1 VYDLTHDSL
10 SEVAIY
16 RAPITALTVATRPP
30 FVLLGDLI
38 NSVTLLRLDS
48 LFNGNTEI
56 VTVAR
61 DYAPLWMTSV
71 AMIDE
76 SWYIGAEDSGN
87 LAGWKRD
94 DDPTAD
100 KSRLVMVNEMRFG
113 ELINRI
119 RLGMVNNSEI
129 PGVEMKALFATVDG
143 TIGIVSMLSEER
155 FAVLEQLEHKMEEQD
170 MSLGGLEHSRYFPP
184 NIPIRRQLVNSRW
197 RAFTNERK
205 KSRTSKGFIDGDFVE
220 GFLDLD
226 PERRAKCCEGIKGG
240 FEEVQRLVEELSRL
254 H

>member
-10 SEVAIY
+10 SEVAVY
-16 RAPITALTVATRPP
+16 RAPITALTVATRSP

-119 RLGMVNNSEI
+119 RLGVVNNSEI

-170 MSLGGLEHSRYFPP
+170 MSLGGLEHSRYF
-184 NIPIRRQLVNSRW
+184 S
-197 RAFTNERK
+197 
-205 KSRTSKGFIDGDFVE
+205 
-220 GFLDLD
+220 
-226 PERRAKCCEGIKGG
+226 
-240 FEEVQRLVEELSRL
+240 FEYSD
-254 H
+254 

>member
-1 VYDLTHDSL
+1 MYDLTHDSL
-10 SEVAIY
+10 TEVAVY
-16 RAPITALTVATRPP
+16 TAPIAAVTVATRPP
-30 FVLLGDLI
+30 FVLVGDLMK
-38 NSVTLLRLDS
+38 SVILLRLDS

-76 SWYIGAEDSGN
+76 AWFFGAEDSGN

-119 RLGMVNNSEI
+119 RLGVVNNSEI

-143 TIGIVSMLSEER
+143 TIGIISTLSEER
-155 FAVLEQLEHKMEEQD
+155 FVLLEQLEKNMEEQD
-170 MSLGGLEHSRYFPP
+170 MSLGGLDHARYF
-184 NIPIRRQLVNSRW
+184 L
-197 RAFTNERK
+197 T
-205 KSRTSKGFIDGDFVE
+205 
-220 GFLDLD
+220 L
-226 PERRAKCCEGIKGG
+226 
-240 FEEVQRLVEELSRL
+240 
-254 H
+254 